1 MRVKVSVILPSLNV
15 ADYIRECI
23 DSVLQQSL
31 QELEIICIDAGST
44 DGTRE
49 ILEEYANKDSRI
61 TILHSDMK
69 SYGRQVNMG
78 LKYASGDYIAILETD
93 DWIAPDMYRCLYELA
108 VKEHLDYAA
117 ADFDMFRT
125 IRSQRANRNRT
136 ADCFSVLICNQN
148 CG

>member
-49 ILEEYANKDSRI
+49 ILEEYRSEERRVGK
-61 TILHSDMK
+61 
-69 SYGRQVNMG
+69 
-78 LKYASGDYIAILETD
+78 E
-93 DWIAPDMYRCLYELA
+93 CL
-108 VKEHLDYAA
+108 
-117 ADFDMFRT
+117 
-125 IRSQRANRNRT
+125 
-136 ADCFSVLICNQN
+136 
-148 CG
+148 